1 MIKNEWRMKRM
12 KEAVRMFRG
21 AYGFLSNMHPAAFE
35 WDGRVYRC
43 SEAAFQSAKCLDPFE
58 RERFSS
64 MNGVTAKREGK
75 KVLLRRDWEEMK
87 VQLMKEIVTAKFAQN
102 SDLLQQLID
111 TGSAELTEGNLWH
124 DTFWGVDMKTGK
136 GENHLGQIL
145 MEVRKELGGEEYLR
159 LLETEK
165 EDAAL
170 LRQQEQE
177 KLLYAIQDV
186 QLEETWV
193 GRTCLTKAFGDVTI
207 LRKEGDYL
215 YFEANGTEKIFVL
228 PQCLEQ
234 DFLFPYDS
242 EMVHNCLERYALQKR
257 LQELNK
263 ALEASRKST

>member
-1 MIKNEWRMKRM
+1 MK
-12 KEAVRMFRG
+12 KEVNVFRG
-21 AYGFLSNMHPAAFE
+21 EYGFLSNMHPASFE

-64 MNGVTAKREGK
+64 MAGVVARREGK
-75 KVLLRRDWEEMK
+75 KVLLRKDWEDVK
-87 VQLMKEIVTAKFAQN
+87 QGVMKEIVTAKFAQN
-102 SDLLQQLID
+102 PALLQKLTA
-111 TGSAELTEGNLWH
+111 TGSMELKEGNTWH
-124 DTFWGVDMKTGK
+124 DTYWGVDLRTGK
-136 GENHLGQIL
+136 GENHLGRIL

-177 KLLYAIQDV
+177 KLLYAIQDA
-186 QLEETWV
+186 QLELQQLPEETWV

>member
-1 MIKNEWRMKRM
+1 M
-12 KEAVRMFRG
+12 KEAVKMFRG

-75 KVLLRRDWEEMK
+75 KVLLRRDWEEVK

-102 SDLLQQLID
+102 PDLMQQLIA

-136 GENHLGQIL
+136 GENHLGKIL
-145 MEVRKELGGEEYLR
+145 MEVRKELGGEAWRRQIEAEQEEQGQALQR
-159 LLETEK
+159 KREALLGEIHSVEM
-165 EDAAL
+165 ELAAL
-170 LRQQEQE
+170 PEE
-177 KLLYAIQDV
+177 KW
-186 QLEETWV
+186 E
-193 GRTCLTKAFGDVTI
+193 GRICSTKAFGQVTI

-215 YFEANGTEKIFVL
+215 YFEVNGQEKTFVL
-228 PQCLEQ
+228 PQCLKHG
-234 DFLFPYDS
+234 FLYSHDT
-242 EMVHNCLERYALQKR
+242 EMEFNCLERYALQDR
-257 LQELNK
+257 LRHLRK
-263 ALEASRKST
+263 GLEMLEK